1 LKIHHQITF
10 AATAGFEILCI
21 KYTTKSVNDERLET
35 CGNLRLRENLTC
47 FRFSGTVTFTG
58 NEFRYVPDAGFVG
71 TELVTYKASDGLTDG
86 DATATIT
93 IDVTNTAPNQTR
105 RRPSWVCRSRSTS
118 PAAMPKAIRSH

>member
-10 AATAGFEILCI
+10 APTAVFEISCSE
-21 KYTTKSVNDERLET
+21 YTTKSVNDERLET

-71 TELVTYKASDGLTDG
+71 TDLISYKASDGLTGG
-86 DATATIT
+86 DATST
-93 IDVTNTAPNQTR
+93 
-105 RRPSWVCRSRSTS
+105 PST
-118 PAAMPKAIRSH
+118 